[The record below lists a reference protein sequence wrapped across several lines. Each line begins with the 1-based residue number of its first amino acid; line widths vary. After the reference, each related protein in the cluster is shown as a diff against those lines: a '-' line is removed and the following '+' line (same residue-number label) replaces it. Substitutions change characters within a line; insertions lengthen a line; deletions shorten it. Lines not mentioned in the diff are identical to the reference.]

1 MTNNF
6 MSTFPLGLDQ
16 NQNFF
21 GENILSNNISSDIKY
36 FKNID
41 RRSMMNIDN
50 RDNQDEEFNREFI

>member
-1 MTNNF
+1 

>member
-41 RRSMMNIDN
+41 TRSMMNIDN

>member
-1 MTNNF
+1 

-41 RRSMMNIDN
+41 TRSMMNIDN

>member
-1 MTNNF
+1 

-41 RRSMMNIDN
+41 TRSMMNIDD